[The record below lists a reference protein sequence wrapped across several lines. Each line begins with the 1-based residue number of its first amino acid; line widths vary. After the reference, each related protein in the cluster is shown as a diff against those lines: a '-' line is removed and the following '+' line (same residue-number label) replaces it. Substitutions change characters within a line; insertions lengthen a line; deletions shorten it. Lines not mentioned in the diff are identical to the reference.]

1 MVGLRRE
8 GSEANKTRKS
18 RAAGKLRCGTNRC
31 DRRERGREETSI
43 GAERERGV
51 TLKVTS
57 EDASHCKKEKGGRRE
72 GSRQQ
77 AAAMEAPAS
86 AATLHSFLSHC
97 RNDAAAAVSVAVF
110 G

>member
-57 EDASHCKKEKGGRRE
+57 EDASHWKEEGREEGGEQATSGRH
-72 GSRQQ
+72 GSAR
-77 AAAMEAPAS
+77 MSGHAS
-86 AATLHSFLSHC
+86 F
-97 RNDAAAAVSVAVF
+97 VSVALSE
-110 G
+110 